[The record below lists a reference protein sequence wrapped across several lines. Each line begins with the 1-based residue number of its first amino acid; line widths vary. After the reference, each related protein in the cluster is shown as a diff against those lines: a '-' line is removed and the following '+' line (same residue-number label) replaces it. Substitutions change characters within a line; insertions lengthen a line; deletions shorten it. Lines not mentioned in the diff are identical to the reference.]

1 MAQNTRI
8 QNNPLWTKTIHND
21 QPRHPEWPK
30 MAYNHLVND
39 KNTWTIVDIETKVFY
54 FFPKKLQDM
63 MVKKQTCDQ
72 MTKTHPEI
80 ENTVSCYAIEIQEN
94 RAKSCVTPDEVLLHC
109 M

>member
-21 QPRHPEWPK
+21 QPRHPKRPK

-54 FFPKKLQDM
+54 YFPKKLQDM
-63 MVKKQTCDQ
+63 MVKKQTWPNDQ
-72 MTKTHPEI
+72 
-80 ENTVSCYAIEIQEN
+80 NTSRN
-94 RAKSCVTPDEVLLHC
+94 RKHYVLLC
-109 M
+109 D